1 MGCQKSVSY
10 WGALS
15 VALFVEFLTFSSLT
29 LQLRAQSLEVSLTFP
44 PTANRGAPART
55 AGGGTR
61 NPSACV
67 KGKIPLTAL
76 APSNNVGTTVSA
88 NPTLFWYVPETEAKS
103 AKFVVY
109 DNQDKNNEIYQTTL
123 ALNGTPGIV
132 KLSIPATVALEPG
145 KEYWWDFRLICNTE
159 SPSPK
164 EFVEGIIERTE
175 LSSEQKTKLEQ
186 ATEPLKQAEVYAGAK
201 VWQETLTILAQL
213 RHDRPNDSDI
223 TEAWKELLKSVQL
236 EAIATE
242 PLSECCTASPT
253 GSVEINTVPN
263 SKLITPNS

>member
-29 LQLRAQSLEVSLTFP
+29 PQLRAQSLEVSLTFP
-44 PTANRGAPART
+44 PTANRGAPPRT

-61 NPSACV
+61 SPRACV
-67 KGKIPLTAL
+67 KGNIRLTAL

-88 NPTLFWYVPETEAKS
+88 NPTLFWYVPETEAKF
-103 AKFVVY
+103 AQLVVY
-109 DNQDKNNEIYQTTL
+109 DNPDKKNEIYQTTL
-123 ALNGTPGIV
+123 ALNGTPGVV
-132 KLSIPATVALEPG
+132 KLSLPATVALEPG
-145 KEYWWDFRLICNTE
+145 KEYRWHFGLICNRE
-159 SPSPK
+159 DRSQDK
-164 EFVEGIIERTE
+164 FVEGVIERTE
-175 LSSEQKTKLEQ
+175 LSSEQKTKLAQ
-186 ATEPLKQAEVYAGAK
+186 ATEPLKQAEVYAGAT

-223 TEAWKELLKSVQL
+223 TEAWEELLKSVQL
-236 EAIATE
+236 KDIATQ

>member
-1 MGCQKSVSY
+1 MGCQKSVSS

-29 LQLRAQSLEVSLTFP
+29 PQLRAQSLEVSLTFP

-61 NPSACV
+61 GIRTCV

-76 APSNNVGTTVSA
+76 APSNNVGTTVSG
-88 NPTLFWYVPETEAKS
+88 NPTLFWYVPQTEAKF
-103 AKFVVY
+103 AQLVVSE
-109 DNQDKNNEIYQTTL
+109 NQDKEIYQTTL
-123 ALNGTPGIV
+123 ALNGTPGVV
-132 KLSIPATVALEPG
+132 KLSLPATVALEPG
-145 KEYWWDFRLICNTE
+145 KEYWWRFGLICNRE
-159 SPSPK
+159 DPSQNK
-164 EFVEGIIERTE
+164 FVEGVIERTE